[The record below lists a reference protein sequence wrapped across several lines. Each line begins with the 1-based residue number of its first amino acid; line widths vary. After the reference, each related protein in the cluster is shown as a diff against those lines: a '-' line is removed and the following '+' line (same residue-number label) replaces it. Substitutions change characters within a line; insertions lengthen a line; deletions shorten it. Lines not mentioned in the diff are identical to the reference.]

1 MGKLFGTDGM
11 RGTANVF
18 PMTPEMSLR
27 VGKAVAHVFR
37 NCSKGKCS
45 KPKFVIGKDTR
56 ISGYMFENAL
66 TAGLVS
72 MGADVV
78 LVGPMPTPAIAHL
91 TKSLNANAGIVI
103 SASHNPAEDNGIK
116 IFSGDGFKLPDD
128 IEEEIEKHLLDRDI
142 NAEHI
147 KAEMIGKATRV
158 NDARGRYIEFSK
170 NSIGNM
176 SLNKIKVVLDCANG
190 AAYSVAPSIF
200 EELGAEVVVLN
211 NTPDGLNINKN
222 CGAMHPEKMQETV
235 KKNKADLGIALD
247 GDADRVIVCDEKGN
261 NVDGDRIIAISAIDL
276 KEKGKLKNNT
286 VVATVM
292 ANKGFEVAMKE
303 RNIKVVSTKVGD
315 RYVIEEMRKNNY
327 NLGGEQS
334 GHIIFLDEVTTGDG
348 IISGL
353 QILRIMKETGKSLSE
368 LAKCMKT
375 FPQTLI
381 NIDVKKK
388 PEIETLKNVS
398 VKIKEIEKKL
408 GETGR
413 LLVRYSGTQNIC
425 RVMIE
430 GKNKKEIEKYAK
442 LIADAIKKEIG
453 V

>member
-37 NCSKGKCS
+37 NSSKGMRS

-56 ISGYMFENAL
+56 ISGYMLENAL
-66 TAGLVS
+66 TSGLVS

-116 IFSGDGFKLPDD
+116 IFSGDGFKLPDNV
-128 IEEEIEKHLLDRDI
+128 EEEIEKYLLDEDI
-142 NAEHI
+142 SAEHI

-170 NSIGNM
+170 NSIDNM
-176 SLNKIKVVLDCANG
+176 SLSNIKVVLDCANG

-200 EELGAEVVVLN
+200 EELGAEVFVLN
-211 NTPDGLNINKN
+211 NTPDGLNINKD
-222 CGAMHPEKMQETV
+222 CGALHPEKMQETV
-235 KKNKADLGIALD
+235 KVHKADIGIALD
-247 GDADRVIVCDEKGN
+247 GDADRVIVCDENGN
-261 NVDGDRIIAISAIDL
+261 NVDGDCIIAISAINL
-276 KEKGKLKNNT
+276 KQKGMLKNNT
-286 VVATVM
+286 VVTTVM
-292 ANKGFEVAMKE
+292 ANKGFEAAMKE
-303 RNIKVVSTKVGD
+303 HNIKVVSTKVGD

-334 GHIIFLDEVTTGDG
+334 GHIIFLDEITTGDG

-381 NIDVKKK
+381 NVAVKKM

-398 VKIKEIEKKL
+398 TKIKDTEKKL
-408 GETGR
+408 GNTGR
-413 LLVRYSGTQNIC
+413 VLVRYSGTQNIC
-425 RVMIE
+425 RVMVE
-430 GKNKKEIEKYAK
+430 GKNIKEIQKYAK
-442 LIADAIKKEIG
+442 LIADAIKKETG